1 VLRSTLTM
9 TSVLASLSAML
20 AIGSAPSAAATEGVP
35 SSLVSGYATGTH
47 ATHVHHNRRARIT
60 ATATK
65 PESAAVVDPP
75 APEPLEQERGN
86 HPAACIRVETFH
98 VDTQG
103 RLSSSMGC

>member
-35 SSLVSGYATGTH
+35 SSLVSGYAAGAH
-47 ATHVHHNRRARIT
+47 AAHIRHHRRART
-60 ATATK
+60 TPAVTK
-65 PESAAVVDPP
+65 PGSSAVVDPP
-75 APEPLEQERGN
+75 APVPLEQESGN
-86 HPAACIRVETFH
+86 HPAACVRVETFH